1 MYSLFFLQ
9 SSKLTIVSFQLTFDT
24 FTVGKFVS
32 FTADGCPDGH
42 MSIRE
47 SERPDTEGQWCG
59 SAWGYTV
66 YYSEGHSL
74 NVTLLLEKLSE
85 QVGAADGCFIL
96 LVQATKTIVIVWLQ
110 AIQKSHVGFVL
121 LFVLIITCCVE

>member
-1 MYSLFFLQ
+1 M
-9 SSKLTIVSFQLTFDT
+9 
-24 FTVGKFVS
+24 GKFVS

-96 LVQATKTIVIVWLQ
+96 LVQATKTIVIVWLL

-121 LFVLIITCCVE
+121 LFLLIITCFRITSKYLSFVDCG

>member
-1 MYSLFFLQ
+1 M
-9 SSKLTIVSFQLTFDT
+9 
-24 FTVGKFVS
+24 GKFVS

-85 QVGAADGCFIL
+85 QVGAADGCFII

-121 LFVLIITCCVE
+121 IITCCGITSNTHRLSTVVRVGREDMPENPNENCPGF